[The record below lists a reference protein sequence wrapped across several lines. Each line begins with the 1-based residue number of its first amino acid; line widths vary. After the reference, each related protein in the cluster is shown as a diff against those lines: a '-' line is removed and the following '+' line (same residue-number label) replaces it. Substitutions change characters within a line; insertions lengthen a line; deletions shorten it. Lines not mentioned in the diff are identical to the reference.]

1 MSDAESEQSSVP
13 PAAQP
18 NVVPASAHQDAGGG
32 GGGGAAAA
40 GGAGPMHPVWQ
51 AAAGRA
57 QSTAARKPVGGT
69 STPLPARFAP
79 ISALA
84 LERRVR
90 GEMDGASSVGSNHGD
105 APARR
110 RSNPGKG
117 GKKKRARD
125 YDDDE
130 EDEDD
135 EDNNHDE
142 DDEVGSDV
150 LAGAAFGGTTPR
162 KHRARA
168 EASCASSDGEDVCS
182 LASSA
187 LQRECAHESRQS
199 TSGCVGCTQPS
210 KVVVVD
216 DFVNK
221 HCDKMAEH
229 ELFKMAALVYEDKV
243 VGPARAEGVP
253 VPRWG
258 WKTIAVHYQFHR
270 IDVRY
275 RRVMNIRGLGEVQKM
290 LQLSMTRIDENGDQQ
305 VDAQTHDRFLKTYK
319 EHSREISLLQDAN
332 LAARPRGAR

>member
-13 PAAQP
+13 PPANP
-18 NVVPASAHQDAGGG
+18 NAVPASAHQDAGNG
-32 GGGGAAAA
+32 A
-40 GGAGPMHPVWQ
+40 GGASMHPVWQ

-57 QSTAARKPVGGT
+57 QSAAARKPVGGT
-69 STPLPARFAP
+69 TTPLPARFAP
-79 ISALA
+79 ISTLA

-90 GEMDGASSVGSNHGD
+90 GEMDGASSVGSNQGD

-110 RSNPGKG
+110 RKASKQ
-117 GKKKRARD
+117 GKKKRKRARD

-130 EDEDD
+130 DDEDEDEDNEND
-135 EDNNHDE
+135 EDD

-150 LAGAAFGGTTPR
+150 LAGAAFGGTGAPR
-162 KHRARA
+162 KRRASV
-168 EASCASSDGEDVCS
+168 EPSCASSDGEDVCS

-187 LQRECAHESRQS
+187 LQRECEQMSRQS
-199 TSGCVGCTQPS
+199 TSGCVGCMQPS
-210 KVVVVD
+210 KVIMID

-221 HCDKMAEH
+221 HCDKMAEQ
-229 ELFKMAALVYEDKV
+229 ELFKMAGLVYEDKV

-253 VPRWG
+253 VPRWD

-332 LAARPRGAR
+332 AAARPRGGR

>member
-13 PAAQP
+13 PPP
-18 NVVPASAHQDAGGG
+18 NPNAVPASAHQDAGNGGGG
-32 GGGGAAAA
+32 GGGGAS
-40 GGAGPMHPVWQ
+40 MHPVWQ

-57 QSTAARKPVGGT
+57 QSASARKPVGGT
-69 STPLPARFAP
+69 TTPLPARFAP
-79 ISALA
+79 ISTLA

-90 GEMDGASSVGSNHGD
+90 GEMDGASSVGSNQGD

-110 RSNPGKG
+110 RKASKPV
-117 GKKKRARD
+117 KKRARD
-125 YDDDE
+125 YDDD
-130 EDEDD
+130 DD
-135 EDNNHDE
+135 DDDANADDD

-150 LAGAAFGGTTPR
+150 LAGAAFGGTGAPR
-162 KHRARA
+162 KRRAPA
-168 EASCASSDGEDVCS
+168 EPSCASSDGEDVCS

-187 LQRECAHESRQS
+187 LQRECEQMSRQS
-199 TSGCVGCTQPS
+199 TSGCVGCMQPS
-210 KVVVVD
+210 KVIVID

-221 HCDKMAEH
+221 HCDKMAEQ
-229 ELFKMAALVYEDKV
+229 ELFKMAGLVYEDKV

-253 VPRWG
+253 VPRWD

-332 LAARPRGAR
+332 AAVRPRGGR

>member
-13 PAAQP
+13 PPP
-18 NVVPASAHQDAGGG
+18 NPNAVPASAHQDAGNG
-32 GGGGAAAA
+32 GGGGAS
-40 GGAGPMHPVWQ
+40 MHPVWQ

-57 QSTAARKPVGGT
+57 QSAAARKPVGGT
-69 STPLPARFAP
+69 TTPLPARFAP

-90 GEMDGASSVGSNHGD
+90 GEMDGASSVGSNQGD

-110 RSNPGKG
+110 RKASKPGK
-117 GKKKRARD
+117 KKKRKRARD
-125 YDDDE
+125 YDE
-130 EDEDD
+130 EDEDEDED
-135 EDNNHDE
+135 EDNENDE
-142 DDEVGSDV
+142 DDDDEVGSDV
-150 LAGAAFGGTTPR
+150 LAGAAFGGTGASR
-162 KHRARA
+162 KRRAPT

-187 LQRECAHESRQS
+187 LQRECEQMSRQS
-199 TSGCVGCTQPS
+199 TSGCVGCMQPS
-210 KVVVVD
+210 KVIIID

-221 HCDKMAEH
+221 HCDKMAEQ
-229 ELFKMAALVYEDKV
+229 ELFKMAGLVYEDKV

-253 VPRWG
+253 VPRWD

-332 LAARPRGAR
+332 AAARPRGGR